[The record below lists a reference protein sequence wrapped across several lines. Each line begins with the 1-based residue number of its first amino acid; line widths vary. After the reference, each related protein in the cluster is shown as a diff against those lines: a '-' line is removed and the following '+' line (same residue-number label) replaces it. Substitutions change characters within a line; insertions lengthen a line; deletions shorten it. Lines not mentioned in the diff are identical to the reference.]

1 MLKNMWSNYDC
12 MEIVVLVKLALDT
25 GQLRM
30 TETKIDLEATPL
42 KISDIDRNAVEEAI
56 RVREKVGGKVHVISA
71 LKYGPTQKRQQEAE
85 SLLREALAMGAD
97 DAYLI
102 IDDLL
107 LNSDQLM
114 TAKAIAA
121 AIRKLG
127 SYDLVIAGEA
137 TIDGYT
143 SQVGPRVAAE
153 LGIPVVTFVRELKV
167 EGNKAIAKRDLEDAV
182 QTVEVALP
190 ALITVTREIN
200 VPRIPPLL
208 QIRAAMK
215 KPINRLSLADL
226 GLSLKPTVEVESI
239 VPVQVK
245 RKGVIIKE
253 GTLDEKVDKLIQA
266 LIQEGLI
273 TPR

>member
-1 MLKNMWSNYDC
+1 
-12 MEIVVLVKLALDT
+12 MEIIALVKLALDT

-30 TETKIDLEATPL
+30 TETKLDVETTPL
-42 KISDIDRNAVEEAI
+42 KISDIDRNAVEEAV
-56 RVREKVGGKVHVISA
+56 RLREKLGGKVHVVSV
-71 LKYGPTQKRQQEAE
+71 LKYGPIQKRQQEAE
-85 SLLREALAMGAD
+85 SSLREVLAMGAD
-97 DAYLI
+97 DAYLV
-102 IDDLL
+102 IDNALI
-107 LNSDQLM
+107 NSDQFI

-121 AIRKLG
+121 TVRKIG
-127 SYDLVIAGEA
+127 NFDLIIAGEA

-153 LGIPVVTFVRELKV
+153 LGIPVVTFAREIKV
-167 EGNKAIAKRDLEDAV
+167 EGNKLIAKRDLEDVV
-182 QTVEVALP
+182 QTVEVPLP
-190 ALITVTREIN
+190 ALVTVTREIN

-226 GLSLKPTVEVESI
+226 GLSLKSTMEILSI
-239 VPVQVK
+239 APVQVK

-253 GTLDEKVDKLIQA
+253 GTVDEKVDKLIQA
-266 LIQEGLI
+266 LIQEGII

>member
-1 MLKNMWSNYDC
+1 
-12 MEIVVLVKLALDT
+12 
-25 GQLRM
+25 
-30 TETKIDLEATPL
+30 
-42 KISDIDRNAVEEAI
+42 
-56 RVREKVGGKVHVISA
+56 
-71 LKYGPTQKRQQEAE
+71 
-85 SLLREALAMGAD
+85 
-97 DAYLI
+97 
-102 IDDLL
+102 
-107 LNSDQLM
+107 
-114 TAKAIAA
+114 
-121 AIRKLG
+121 
-127 SYDLVIAGEA
+127 
-137 TIDGYT
+137 
-143 SQVGPRVAAE
+143 
-153 LGIPVVTFVRELKV
+153 
-167 EGNKAIAKRDLEDAV
+167 
-182 QTVEVALP
+182 
-190 ALITVTREIN
+190 